1 MDGDMDFVEAPEKR
15 VKLLRGL
22 TFKQVI
28 DRYKRIHLAKG
39 VKTLLKTMNAIGSNS
54 VTVSGGFFFTE
65 KIANDLGLS
74 QSYTNKLVF
83 NGDSLSDAI
92 VSPVLGKVKNR

>member
-39 VKTLLKTMNAIGSNS
+39 VKTLLKTMNAIGSSS
-54 VTVSGGFFFTE
+54 VTVSGGFFF
-65 KIANDLGLS
+65 LPR
-74 QSYTNKLVF
+74 KLQMIWV
-83 NGDSLSDAI
+83 
-92 VSPVLGKVKNR
+92 